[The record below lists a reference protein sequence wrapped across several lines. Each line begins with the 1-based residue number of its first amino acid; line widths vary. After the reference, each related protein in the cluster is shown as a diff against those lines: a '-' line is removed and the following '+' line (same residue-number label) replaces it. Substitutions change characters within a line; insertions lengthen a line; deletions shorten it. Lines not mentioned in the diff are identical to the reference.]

1 VEIQWTTNEES
12 TSQVKYWASPESLSP
27 LDETAV
33 AIHTVKIGGL
43 APYTTYHFT
52 VISRDRANNLAESGE
67 YTFTTQGEPAT
78 FTLSNLRINLA
89 KARIGEAVIIRVT
102 VKNIGDVAGSYDA
115 TLNIIAG
122 AGFETMKQTVLLG
135 AGASEDVSFVVTKK
149 IAGVFQASVSDLTG
163 LFTVIETPSLAP
175 QSQPKISLLSINPSY
190 DDKTLNPISTKITYL
205 LENLTE
211 PVTDAELILRVTI
224 NGEQLE
230 DVVLV
235 SSDQLLSNDIRS
247 LDYTPPLGWQ
257 SGTYTFRAELYLGGN
272 LCAST
277 SEERLEIKVKP
288 VAVTVSWSTL
298 AMIIGA
304 TVVVTGIMLGVILH
318 RRRQIIGN
326 WVEDNRS

>member
-1 VEIQWTTNEES
+1 
-12 TSQVKYWASPESLSP
+12 VKYWASPERLSP

-33 AIHTVKIGGL
+33 AIHAVQLGGL

-52 VISRDRANNLAESGE
+52 VISRDRANNRAESGE
-67 YTFTTQGEPAT
+67 YTFTTQGEPST

-102 VKNIGDVAGSYDA
+102 VRNIGDVAGSYDA

-122 AGFETMKQTVLLG
+122 TGLEIMKQTVLLG

-149 IAGVFQASVSDLTG
+149 TTGVFQASVNDLTG
-163 LFTVIETPSLAP
+163 SFTVIETPSLA
-175 QSQPKISLLSINPSY
+175 SQPQPEISLLSITPSY
-190 DDKTLNPISTKITYL
+190 DDQTLNLSSTKITYL

-211 PVTDAELILRVTI
+211 AVTDAELILKVTI
-224 NGEQLE
+224 NDEQLE
-230 DVVLV
+230 DVILV
-235 SSDQLLSNDIRS
+235 APGQLLSNDTGS

-298 AMIIGA
+298 AMIIAA
-304 TVVVTGIMLGVILH
+304 TAVVTGVVLGVILH

-326 WVEDNRS
+326 WVEDNRSSPR